1 MKIFVESKYAKMVLK
16 VLGLPEAVLTR
27 GHGKEDVIKKIIDCE
42 GEMGMIDADP
52 EHDEPRPLGEFE
64 KVKECPEKNEL
75 RKMKR
80 KTKFLVVVVPC
91 LREWLAY
98 TLTRRYGKSPEDFGL
113 PNEPG
118 RLKKV
123 VGRPSGR
130 RALAKCAEWLKEQAK
145 EIQNL
150 KECLECLHR
159 D

>member
-1 MKIFVESKYAKMVLK
+1 VARAPGIAAPAKPGSSVTPARAP
-16 VLGLPEAVLTR
+16 G
-27 GHGKEDVIKKIIDCE
+27 
-42 GEMGMIDADP
+42 
-52 EHDEPRPLGEFE
+52 
-64 KVKECPEKNEL
+64 
-75 RKMKR
+75 
-80 KTKFLVVVVPC
+80 
-91 LREWLAY
+91 
-98 TLTRRYGKSPEDFGL
+98 RRYGKSPEDFGL

-123 VGRPSGR
+123 VGGPSGR